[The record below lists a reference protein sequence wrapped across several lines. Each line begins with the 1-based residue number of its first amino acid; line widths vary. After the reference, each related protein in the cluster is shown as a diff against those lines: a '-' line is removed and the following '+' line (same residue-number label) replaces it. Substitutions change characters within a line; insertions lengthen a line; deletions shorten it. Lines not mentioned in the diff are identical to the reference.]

1 MTSPYSE
8 KEWQFRR
15 CPGNISDERIK
26 QTALELGVPETI
38 VRILA
43 IRGVSDPKTINT
55 FLTPV
60 LAQLPRPHLMKGME
74 KAVAILL
81 DAIKFQ
87 KPITVFGDFDADGI
101 TATSII
107 TLFFRELGTPV
118 KYYIPDRFSEGYGL
132 NRDAVKKIHAD
143 NVRQWAGGGVLLTA
157 DCGISDAE
165 VVAEAKR
172 LGLTVIITDHHRPP
186 PALPQADTILNPQ
199 QPDCSF
205 PCRDLAGV
213 GVAFYLILGLR
224 SELMKNGYW
233 PENKIPNLKLYM
245 DLVAIGTVAD
255 QVPVTGCNRII
266 VKAGLEVLNTA
277 NRIGLQELLAK
288 TKNNGTGVSPEDIAF
303 RLAPRI
309 NAVGRIGSAVT
320 AVKLM
325 TTNSREEAQQFA
337 RELEEANNVRKN
349 IEAAIFSEAVD
360 MVTAATLD
368 SANSLI
374 LHRHDWHQGV
384 LGIVASRLSDR
395 FKRPVILLTD
405 CAQGDGTEPLNLVK
419 GSGRSIDGIDIH
431 EAVSS
436 CKELL
441 LRFGGHAG
449 AVGLTLPAVN
459 IASFKHQ
466 FDGFIK
472 TQTRKHP
479 LSPDLFIDLQLTLN
493 DLNDKEFL
501 AAYGS
506 LAPFGTGN
514 PEPVFCLTAQK
525 LSNPRLVGSN
535 HLKFSIVQDNN
546 VISGIGFGFGSLIEL
561 SQKNRV
567 DLAFTLRLNTY
578 MGQAKWE
585 MNLIDLKPCT
595 S

>member
-1 MTSPYSE
+1 MTTTYSE
-8 KEWQFRR
+8 KEWQFRQY
-15 CPGNISDERIK
+15 PGYISDEQIK

-60 LAQLPRPHLMKGME
+60 LAQLPRPHLMKGMDE
-74 KAVAILL
+74 AVAILL

-87 KPITVFGDFDADGI
+87 KPLTVFGDFDADGI
-101 TATSII
+101 TATSLI
-107 TLFFRELGTPV
+107 TLFLNELGTPV

-132 NRDAVKKIHAD
+132 NSDAVKKIYAD
-143 NVRQWAGGGVLLTA
+143 NMGQWAGGGVLLTA

-165 VVAEAKR
+165 VVTEAKR
-172 LGLTVIITDHHRPP
+172 LGFTVIITDHHRPP
-186 PALPQADTILNPQ
+186 AELPQADTILNPL

-205 PCRDLAGV
+205 PCKNLAGV

-245 DLVAIGTVAD
+245 DLAAIGTVAD

-277 NRIGLQELLAK
+277 NRIGLQELLDK
-288 TKNNGTGVSPEDIAF
+288 TKNNGTGISPEDIAF

-309 NAVGRIGSAVT
+309 NAVGRIGSAMT

-337 RELEEANNVRKN
+337 RELEEANNARKK
-349 IEAAIFSEAVD
+349 IEAAIFSEAVN

-384 LGIVASRLSDR
+384 LGIVASRMSDR
-395 FKRPVILLTD
+395 FQRPVILLTD
-405 CAQGDGTEPLNLVK
+405 CAQGDGAEPLNLVK

-459 IASFKHQ
+459 IASFRHQ

-472 TQTRKHP
+472 TQTHKHP

-514 PEPVFCLTAQK
+514 PEPVFSLTAQK

-535 HLKFSIVQDNN
+535 HLKFSIMQDNN
-546 VISGIGFGFGSLIEL
+546 VINGIGFGFGSLIEL
-561 SQKNRV
+561 SQKNPV
-567 DLAFTLRLNTY
+567 DLAFTLRLNSY

>member
-1 MTSPYSE
+1 M
-8 KEWQFRR
+8 
-15 CPGNISDERIK
+15 
-26 QTALELGVPETI
+26 
-38 VRILA
+38 
-43 IRGVSDPKTINT
+43 
-55 FLTPV
+55 
-60 LAQLPRPHLMKGME
+60 
-74 KAVAILL
+74 
-81 DAIKFQ
+81 
-87 KPITVFGDFDADGI
+87 
-101 TATSII
+101 
-107 TLFFRELGTPV
+107 
-118 KYYIPDRFSEGYGL
+118 
-132 NRDAVKKIHAD
+132 
-143 NVRQWAGGGVLLTA
+143 RQWANGGVLLTA

-172 LGLTVIITDHHRPP
+172 LGFTVIITDHHRPP
-186 PALPQADTILNPQ
+186 PKLPQADTILNPQ

-245 DLVAIGTVAD
+245 DLAAIGTVAD

-277 NRIGLQELLAK
+277 NRIGLQDLLDK

-337 RELEEANNVRKN
+337 RELEEANTVRKN
-349 IEAAIFSEAVD
+349 IEAAIFSEAID
-360 MVTAATLD
+360 MVAAATLD

-374 LHRHDWHQGV
+374 LHRNDWHQGV

-395 FKRPVILLTD
+395 FQRPVILLTD
-405 CAQGDGTEPLNLVK
+405 CAQGDGAEPLNLVK

-459 IASFKHQ
+459 IASFRHQ

-472 TQTRKHP
+472 TQTHKHP
-479 LSPDLFIDLQLTLN
+479 LSPDLFIDLQLTLS

-514 PEPVFCLTAQK
+514 PEPVFSLTAQK
-525 LSNPRLVGSN
+525 LSNLRLVGSN
-535 HLKFSIVQDNN
+535 HLKFSIMQDNN
-546 VISGIGFGFGSLIEL
+546 VINGIGFGLGSLIEL
-561 SQKNRV
+561 SQKNQV
-567 DLAFTLRLNTY
+567 DLAFTLRLNSY

-585 MNLIDLKPCT
+585 VNLIDLKPCT
-595 S
+595 F

>member
-15 CPGNISDERIK
+15 CPGYISDEQIK
-26 QTALELGVPETI
+26 QTAIELGVPETI

-60 LAQLPRPHLMKGME
+60 LAQLPRPHLMKGMDE
-74 KAVAILL
+74 AVAILL

-87 KPITVFGDFDADGI
+87 KPVTVFGDFDADGI
-101 TATSII
+101 TATSLI
-107 TLFFRELGTPV
+107 TLFLNELGTPV

-132 NRDAVKKIHAD
+132 NSDAVKKIYAD
-143 NVRQWAGGGVLLTA
+143 NMGQWAGGGVLLTA

-165 VVAEAKR
+165 VVTEAKR
-172 LGLTVIITDHHRPP
+172 LGFTVIITDHHRPP
-186 PALPQADTILNPQ
+186 PELPQADTILNPL

-205 PCRDLAGV
+205 PCKDLAGV

-233 PENKIPNLKLYM
+233 PEDKIPNLKLYM
-245 DLVAIGTVAD
+245 DLAAIGTVAD

-266 VKAGLEVLNTA
+266 VKAGLEVLSTA
-277 NRIGLQELLAK
+277 NRIGLQELLDK
-288 TKNNGTGVSPEDIAF
+288 TKNNGTGISPEDIAF

-309 NAVGRIGSAVT
+309 NAVGRIGSAMT

-337 RELEEANNVRKN
+337 RELEEANNVRKK
-349 IEAAIFSEAVD
+349 IEAAIFSEAVN

-384 LGIVASRLSDR
+384 LGIVASRMSDR
-395 FKRPVILLTD
+395 FQRPVILLTD
-405 CAQGDGTEPLNLVK
+405 CAQGDGAEPLNLVK

-459 IASFKHQ
+459 IASFRHQ

-472 TQTRKHP
+472 TQTHKHP
-479 LSPDLFIDLQLTLN
+479 LSPDLFIDLQLTLS

-506 LAPFGTGN
+506 LAPFGSGN
-514 PEPVFCLTAQK
+514 PEPVFSLTAQK

-535 HLKFSIVQDNN
+535 HLKFSIMQDNN
-546 VISGIGFGFGSLIEL
+546 VINGIGFGLGSLIEL
-561 SQKNRV
+561 SQKNQV
-567 DLAFTLRLNTY
+567 DLAFTLRLNSY

-585 MNLIDLKPCT
+585 VNLIDLKPCI

>member
-15 CPGNISDERIK
+15 CPGNISEERIK

-81 DAIKFQ
+81 DAIKLQ

-101 TATSII
+101 TATSLI

-132 NRDAVKKIHAD
+132 NSDAVKKIHAD

-186 PALPQADTILNPQ
+186 PELPEADTILNPL
-199 QPDCSF
+199 QPGCFF
-205 PCRDLAGV
+205 PCKDLAGV

-277 NRIGLQELLAK
+277 NRIGLQELLDK

-395 FKRPVILLTD
+395 FQRPVILLTD
-405 CAQGDGTEPLNLVK
+405 CAQGDGAERLNLVK

-459 IASFKHQ
+459 IASFRHQ
-466 FDGFIK
+466 FDRFIK
-472 TQTRKHP
+472 TQTHKHP
-479 LSPDLFIDLQLTLN
+479 LSPGLFIDLQLTLN

-546 VISGIGFGFGSLIEL
+546 VINGIGFGFGSLIEL